1 MEHIRPPAILNGSPS
16 FDHDLLVGRP
26 NVGDRQ
32 RLMDRLNDV
41 LDRRWLTNHG
51 MCVREL
57 ERRLEAMLG
66 VRHCVAVCNATL
78 GLQLAAHAMN
88 LKGEVIV
95 PSFTFIATAHALS
108 WIGLTPVFAD
118 VDPETCTIDPRSVE
132 SLITPRVSA
141 ILGVHVF
148 GRACDVDALSAIAS
162 RHQLQLFFDAAHAF
176 RSTYKGE
183 LIGSFGRCEVF
194 SFHATKF
201 FNSLEGGAITT
212 NDDALAERL
221 RSMRDF
227 GYGPGHDNTISVGT
241 NAKMNEFCGAMGLT
255 SLESLD
261 EFIATNI
268 GHYET
273 YRTHLAGVPGIEVLE
288 YDAHEQNNYQYVV
301 VKVDGAQAGLTRDE
315 LRTALL
321 AERVFTRPYFHPCL
335 HQMGP
340 YSASYRGPSLP
351 ASERLSSQVLAFPTG
366 TGVTPEEIKTICEVV
381 RALLAHGPAVRECLH
396 SSAVE
401 KAGRPSPAAAPA
413 PVRVAVPVPAVAG
426 LQSAQVLTSFL
437 ASAGLIN

>member
-1 MEHIRPPAILNGSPS
+1 M
-16 FDHDLLVGRP
+16 
-26 NVGDRQ
+26 Q
-32 RLMDRLNDV
+32 RLDDV

-57 ERRLEAMLG
+57 ERRLETMLG
-66 VRHCVAVCNATL
+66 VRHCIAVCNATL

-95 PSFTFIATAHALS
+95 PSFTFVATAHALS

-132 SLITPRVSA
+132 SLLTPHVSA

-148 GRACDVDALSAIAS
+148 GRACDVGALSAIAR

-176 RSTYKGE
+176 RSTYQGE

-201 FNSLEGGAITT
+201 FNSLEGGAVTT
-212 NDDALAERL
+212 NDDDLAERL

-227 GYGPGHDNTISVGT
+227 GYGEGHNNTISVGT

-273 YRTHLAGVPGIEVLE
+273 YRTNLAGIPGIDMVR
-288 YDAHEQNNYQYVV
+288 YDPHEQNNYQYVV
-301 VKVDGAQAGLTRDE
+301 IKVDEAQAGLTRDE
-315 LRTALL
+315 MRAGLL
-321 AERVFTRPYFHPCL
+321 AERVFTRPYFHPSL

-340 YSASYRGPSLP
+340 YSAAYHGHSLP
-351 ASERLSSQVLAFPTG
+351 VSERLSSQVLAFPTG
-366 TGVTPEEIKTICEVV
+366 TGVTGEEVKRICEAV
-381 RALLAHGPAVRECLH
+381 RSLVANAPAVRESLRG
-396 SSAVE
+396 AAAE
-401 KAGRPSPAAAPA
+401 KAVQPA
-413 PVRVAVPVPAVAG
+413 PVPVPIPVPAIAG
-426 LQSAQVLTSFL
+426 R
-437 ASAGLIN
+437 